1 MAPRKTIE
9 EIRRELSELILEA
22 VPESDPVRR
31 TALLTLAD
39 TWANILR
46 RRRAEAEAR

>member
-1 MAPRKTIE
+1 MRKTIE

-22 VPESDPVRR
+22 VPEEDPVRR

-39 TWANILR
+39 NWASILR
-46 RRRAEAEAR
+46 RRRAEMEAR

>member
-9 EIRRELSELILEA
+9 EIRRELSELTLEA
-22 VPESDPVRR
+22 VPEQDPVQR

-39 TWANILR
+39 N
-46 RRRAEAEAR
+46 